1 MIKKLH
7 YAYIV
12 CVWLLLFTTRI
23 TTLAQTTLTAG
34 DIVVLG
40 FNTDD
45 SYPDQRWAFMTLVNL
60 AANTKINFTDAG
72 YDGVSAF
79 RVAATNEG
87 HMQWTAPGPVSKGTI
102 IYGTNTKI
110 NGATTN
116 VSGQLGGTAAYLSQG
131 GDQIIVYQGTLG
143 TATGATFIYAINT
156 GQSGSYT
163 SDGTWMTSGSTI
175 ADYLSYLPPG
185 LSSTTT
191 ATLTSSQLN
200 TSHSTG
206 SGNFGFD
213 NMYYAGTTTGTRA
226 ALLAAIS
233 NPTNWVGSDGT
244 TYNFASGSGLF
255 PSSFTVLP
263 VTLLYFNIQSQAGET
278 VQLTWGTAME
288 SNNDHFTIERS
299 DDGVHYQLL
308 ATLPGK
314 GDHNQPVDYSFI
326 DHAPEPGNNYY
337 RLSQTDRD
345 GRQRMLG
352 VKNIS
357 VQAVALRVGPNPAMQ
372 FVEAAFNRG
381 DWREI
386 KLYNSAE
393 QLLQTISLNA
403 TANAVKI
410 GLQDYRPGNYY
421 LAFVGSNGK
430 TNAVRKIVKR

>member
-7 YAYIV
+7 CTYIV
-12 CVWLLLFTTRI
+12 CVWILLFVTRA

-40 FNTDD
+40 MNTDD
-45 SYPDQRWAFMTLVNL
+45 VYPDQRWAFMTLVNL

-72 YDGVSAF
+72 YDGTAF
-79 RVAATNEG
+79 RVATTNEG

-143 TATGATFIYAINT
+143 TATGATFIYALNT
-156 GQSGSYT
+156 GQSASYT
-163 SDGTWMTSGSTI
+163 TDGSWQTTGSTL

-200 TSHSTG
+200 TSHATG

-233 NPTNWVGSDGT
+233 NPANWVGSDGS
-244 TYNFASGSGLF
+244 TYNIASSGVF
-255 PSSFTVLP
+255 PSAFTILP
-263 VTLLYFNIQSQAGET
+263 VILLYFNVQSQAGET
-278 VQLTWGTAME
+278 VQLTWGTAIE
-288 SNNDHFTIERS
+288 SNNDHFTLERS
-299 DDGVHYQLL
+299 DDGVHYSLL
-308 ATLPGK
+308 TTVPGK
-314 GDHNQPVDYSFI
+314 GDHDQPVDYSFI
-326 DHAPEPGNNYY
+326 DHSPEAGNNYY

-345 GRQRMLG
+345 GRVKILG
-352 VKNIS
+352 IKSIQ
-357 VQAVALRVGPNPAMQ
+357 VQAIALRVGPNPAIQ
-372 FVEAAFNRG
+372 FVEADFTRG

-393 QLLQTISLNA
+393 QLLQTISLKA
-403 TANAVKI
+403 TASQVKI
-410 GLQDYRPGNYY
+410 PLQDYRPGSYY
-421 LAFVGSNGK
+421 LAFVGTNGR
-430 TNAVRKIVKR
+430 TNTVRKILKR